1 MTAARVLV
9 RVLVLWCALGGLS
22 GCPQQPDLAGKY
34 AASGALDQAPLH
46 TLDLLPDGRGSWTI
60 DGEALAF
67 RWQRQGREIR
77 LHTDTGT
84 VLVGSC
90 DERDEIHLELP
101 GIGTVNFRRL
111 PE

>member
-9 RVLVLWCALGGLS
+9 LWCAQGGLW

-34 AASGALDQAPLH
+34 AASGASDQGPLH
-46 TLDLLPDGRGSWTI
+46 TLELLPDGRGSWTV
-60 DGEALAF
+60 DSEALAF

-77 LHTDTGT
+77 LHTDTGR
-84 VLVGSC
+84 VPVGTC
-90 DERDEIHLELP
+90 GDRDEIHLELP
-101 GIGTVNFRRL
+101 GIGTMEFRRL